1 LVSCRTSPIVIEPVK
16 IIDFTKYVDGE
27 PTPDILLD
35 MLKDYNLQLLEVIQN
50 RQILIEQIKAAD
62 GNIIKVIVIDTEK

>member
-1 LVSCRTSPIVIEPVK
+1 
-16 IIDFTKYVDGE
+16 
-27 PTPDILLD
+27 